1 MWRFII
7 VTITLAL
14 TTVVG
19 RPLDAMEDPWLTNF
33 NKIPRKT
40 AESNIDLFKKWPE
53 DSIDYDT
60 GIYLFSNIFVLKEK
74 MP

>member
-19 RPLDAMEDPWLTNF
+19 RPLNTMEEDPWLTNF
-33 NKIPRKT
+33 NKIPRNT
-40 AESNIDLFKKWPE
+40 GNNIDYFKKWPIDDE
-53 DSIDYDT
+53 NNNNNSIDYDT
-60 GIYLFSNIFVLKEK
+60 GK
-74 MP
+74 